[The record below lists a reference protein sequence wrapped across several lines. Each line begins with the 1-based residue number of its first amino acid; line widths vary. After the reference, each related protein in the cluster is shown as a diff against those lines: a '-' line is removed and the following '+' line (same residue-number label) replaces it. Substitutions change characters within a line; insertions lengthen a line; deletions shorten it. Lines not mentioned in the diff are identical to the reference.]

1 MQIVTAA
8 GEVFQFFI
16 RRFVD
21 ITCIGLDVSTHGNQH
36 YQMPMMYE
44 LFLISIPM
52 FLTLR
57 LKPLTG
63 ETMADCELCGAM
75 KVGVK
80 QVPMGKT
87 VVSACSRCV
96 EKMGLAP
103 KEVAPGLK
111 IVQNRQTTAYT
122 SKKMG
127 KSIMTKNSKELSED
141 FSSIISKA
149 RKKRG
154 WNHATLGKRM
164 AETVNVIKS
173 AENGKH
179 PTDSVI
185 KKFERVLGIT
195 LMVDSKPEETSRLY
209 KDNSRGLTLGDY
221 FNQNGE

>member
-1 MQIVTAA
+1 MN
-8 GEVFQFFI
+8 
-16 RRFVD
+16 
-21 ITCIGLDVSTHGNQH
+21 S
-36 YQMPMMYE
+36 
-44 LFLISIPM
+44 SIIQSQCSW
-52 FLTLR
+52 LVASTLR
-57 LKPLTG
+57 LASA
-63 ETMADCELCGAM
+63 MADCELCGAM

-87 VVSACSRCV
+87 VVSACSRCI

-111 IVQNRQTTAYT
+111 IAQKRQMTTY
-122 SKKMG
+122 SSRKSG
-127 KSIMTKNSKELSED
+127 KNIMTKSSKELSD
-141 FSSIISKA
+141 NFSTLISDA

-185 KKFERVLGIT
+185 KKFERILGIT
-195 LMVDSKPEETSRLY
+195 LMVDSKPEETSRLF
-209 KDNSRGLTLGDY
+209 KDDSRGLTLGDY
-221 FNQNGE
+221 FSQNGE

>member
-1 MQIVTAA
+1 
-8 GEVFQFFI
+8 
-16 RRFVD
+16 
-21 ITCIGLDVSTHGNQH
+21 
-36 YQMPMMYE
+36 
-44 LFLISIPM
+44 
-52 FLTLR
+52 
-57 LKPLTG
+57 
-63 ETMADCELCGAM
+63 MADCELCGAM

-111 IVQNRQTTAYT
+111 IAQNRPTTTFSAR
-122 SKKMG
+122 KKS
-127 KSIMTKNSKELSED
+127 KSIMTKSSKELSEN
-141 FSSIISKA
+141 FSSIISEA

-173 AENGKH
+173 AESGKT

-185 KKFERVLGIT
+185 RKFERVLGIS
-195 LMVDSKPEETSRLY
+195 LMEISSPSETSRVI
-209 KDNSRGLTLGDY
+209 KGNNRGMTLGDF
-221 FNQNGE
+221 FNQNGD

>member
-1 MQIVTAA
+1 
-8 GEVFQFFI
+8 
-16 RRFVD
+16 
-21 ITCIGLDVSTHGNQH
+21 
-36 YQMPMMYE
+36 
-44 LFLISIPM
+44 
-52 FLTLR
+52 
-57 LKPLTG
+57 
-63 ETMADCELCGAM
+63 MADCELCGAM

-111 IVQNRQTTAYT
+111 IAQKRPTTTFSARKN
-122 SKKMG
+122 S
-127 KSIMTKNSKELSED
+127 KSIMTKTSKELSED
-141 FSSIISKA
+141 FSSIISEA

-185 KKFERVLGIT
+185 KKFERVLGII

>member
-1 MQIVTAA
+1 MA
-8 GEVFQFFI
+8 
-16 RRFVD
+16 R
-21 ITCIGLDVSTHGNQH
+21 
-36 YQMPMMYE
+36 
-44 LFLISIPM
+44 
-52 FLTLR
+52 
-57 LKPLTG
+57 
-63 ETMADCELCGAM
+63 TMADCELCGAM

-80 QVPMGKT
+80 QIPMGKT

-96 EKMGLAP
+96 DKMGLAP

-111 IVQNRQTTAYT
+111 IAQNRPPTVY
-122 SKKMG
+122 SSRKSG
-127 KSIMTKNSKELSED
+127 KNIMVKNSKELSEN
-141 FSSIISKA
+141 FSSIISEA

-154 WNHATLGKRM
+154 WNHAALGKRM

-185 KKFERVLGIT
+185 KKFERVLGIS